1 MDKLDGLK
9 RWIKIS
15 RELWV
20 RFNELLYLDDRTK
33 KFLKERNMQGIY
45 PDN

>member
-20 RFNELLYLDDRTK
+20 PFNELLYLDDPTK
-33 KFLKERNMQGIY
+33 KSLKERNMRGIY